1 MAKDRPS
8 LSATTAL
15 TAPWWL
21 SPLLRGLWVVAVVG
35 LCATALPEVV
45 ALGHGVLAVMLVTI
59 AAITLF
65 CVTRPGRFWLLL
77 YPALLV
83 VALTVLIPI
92 GHTAWLST
100 TNYGGRHLLGFDEA
114 RGYQLK
120 QQYRVGDRYVLK
132 LATTATGDTIAKIWL
147 TPEGSDGDPAP
158 VDDNRPAD
166 FHSPPIQLL
175 DTQQIRDQQLSPQDL
190 PYGDDPI
197 VLLGGDGPAATLLT
211 RRTLF
216 NYREHLRALH
226 LTLPSPQGHK
236 LLLSDATAGLGSYTE
251 VAPRYR
257 DASAQQPGALWDQQ
271 LQQLMVPNW
280 ATGVF
285 EPADN
290 TNAIAG
296 KPLSPAFVVPVGLA
310 NYRQLLSDPAV
321 YRPLM
326 QIAGWSLL
334 YTLFTTALAALLAS
348 INAWAIR
355 ASRHPRL
362 WLGLL
367 VVPAAVPAVVLVL
380 TLKGLFNQNW
390 GEFNLLLEQ
399 SLGLRP
405 DWFTN
410 PLLAKVML
418 VMAALWLL
426 VPLLTL
432 WWLRLAEG
440 LSAPRWWPLVKALWP
455 RAKAPL
461 LMIASVQLLAFTAIS
476 LHTGG
481 RPDIIGAIVPSGTT
495 DTLTSLGFRIA
506 FEGGGGHNY
515 GLATSLLLP
524 LLGLALLLG
533 HWRWRLLQQPQPDT
547 VAAGMHVPT
556 TAKLSALLWRLLA
569 TVITLLPF
577 VLLVLVSLRP
587 GNFSSGQQLPE
598 QLTLDHWRLALD
610 IAVTEADGSVTPPPF
625 PLLTWL
631 GNSLLV
637 AGGAT
642 LAVLAIALP
651 AARALARSGQT
662 HWLMRLLISLQLVTP
677 ALLLVSYYS
686 ISDQIGQHWHYLGL
700 NSHGG
705 LVLLLLPALLLTL
718 PPLVATFSRSP
729 QRPLWPNLRHHW
741 RPVAAVSLL
750 TLLLQLGEYP
760 VSSLLILDADRHTAA
775 VGMQMY
781 LYPAHTLWRDFAA
794 AALLTSLPVM
804 LLFYLLLP
812 LVNRDLINHWRPL

>member
-1 MAKDRPS
+1 MAKDRPP
-8 LSATTAL
+8 LLTTAL

-35 LCATALPEVV
+35 LCATALPPVL

-65 CVTRPGRFWLLL
+65 CFTRPGRFWLLL

-92 GHTAWLST
+92 GHTAWLSS
-100 TNYGGRHLLGFDEA
+100 TNYSSKHLLDFEQA
-114 RGYQLK
+114 RNSLLLQN
-120 QQYRVGDRYVLK
+120 YRIGDRYTLK
-132 LATTATGDTIAKIWL
+132 LATTATGDIIAKLWL
-147 TPEGSDGDPAP
+147 TPDGADGKPVA

-166 FHSPPIQLL
+166 FHSPPLQLL
-175 DTQQIRDQQLSPQDL
+175 SGKQISIQRLHPDDL
-190 PYGDDPI
+190 PYLDAPL
-197 VLLGGDGPAATLLT
+197 VLLAGDGPAATLLA

-216 NYREHLRALH
+216 NYRDHLRNLR
-226 LTLPSPQGHK
+226 LRLPSRQGHQ
-236 LLLSDATAGLGSYTE
+236 LLQSDATAGVGTYTE

-271 LQQLMVPNW
+271 LQQLMVPDW

-290 TNAIAG
+290 ANAIAG
-296 KPLSPAFVVPVGLA
+296 KPSLPGFIVPVGLA
-310 NYRQLLSDPAV
+310 NYRQLLTDPAL
-321 YRPLM
+321 YQPLM

-334 YTLFTTALAALLAS
+334 YALLTTALAALLSS

-367 VVPAAVPAVVLVL
+367 VVPAAVPVVVLVL
-380 TLKGLFNQNW
+380 ALKGLFNQNF

-399 SLGLRP
+399 ALGLRF
-405 DWFTN
+405 DWFTA

-418 VMAALWLL
+418 VLAALWLL

-461 LMIASVQLLAFTAIS
+461 LMILSVQLLAFTAID

-481 RPDIIGAIVPSGTT
+481 HPDIIGAAVPAGTT

-506 FEGGGGHNY
+506 FEGGGGQQY
-515 GLATSLLLP
+515 GLVTSLLLP
-524 LLGLALLLG
+524 LLGLALVLG
-533 HWRWRLLQQPQPDT
+533 HWRWRLLQPPQTDMVTASAPWPDALN
-547 VAAGMHVPT
+547 V
-556 TAKLSALLWRLLA
+556 SALLWRLLA
-569 TVITLLPF
+569 SAIPLLPL

-587 GNFSSGQQLPE
+587 GLFASGQLLPE
-598 QLTLDHWRLALD
+598 QLTLDHWRLALG
-610 IAVTEADGSVTPPPF
+610 IAVTEADGSITPPPF

-631 GNSLLV
+631 GNSPLV

-651 AARALARSGQT
+651 AARALARSSQT

-686 ISDQIGQHWHYLGL
+686 ISDQIGQHWHHLGL

-729 QRPLWPNLRHHW
+729 QQPLWSSLRRHW
-741 RPVAAVSLL
+741 RPVAAVGLL

-760 VSSLLILDADRHTAA
+760 LSLLLITDIDQYTAA
-775 VGMQMY
+775 AGMQMY
-781 LYPAHTLWRDFAA
+781 LYPGHPLWGDFAA
-794 AALLTSLPVM
+794 AALLASLPVM
-804 LLFYLLLP
+804 LLFYLLIP

>member
-8 LSATTAL
+8 LLTTAL

-35 LCATALPEVV
+35 LCATALPQVL

-65 CVTRPGRFWLLL
+65 CFTRPGRFWLLL

-100 TNYGGRHLLGFDEA
+100 TNYSSKHLLGFEQA
-114 RGYQLK
+114 RNSLLLQN
-120 QQYRVGDRYVLK
+120 YRIGDRYTLN

-147 TPEGSDGDPAP
+147 TTEGAGGKPAP

-175 DTQQIRDQQLSPQDL
+175 DAKQIRAQQLLPKEL

-197 VLLGGDGPAATLLT
+197 ALIPGPGPAAELPPRKLL
-211 RRTLF
+211 F
-216 NYREHLRALH
+216 HYREHLRNLR
-226 LTLPSPQGHK
+226 LMLPKPQGHQ
-236 LLLSDATAGLGSYTE
+236 LLQSDTSAGVGTYTE

-290 TNAIAG
+290 AKAIAG
-296 KPLSPAFVVPVGLA
+296 KPLSPGFVVPVGLA
-310 NYRQLLSDPAV
+310 NYRQLLTDPAL
-321 YRPLM
+321 YQPLM

-334 YTLFTTALAALLAS
+334 YALLTTALAALLAS

-380 TLKGLFNQNW
+380 ALKGLFNQNF
-390 GEFNLLLEQ
+390 GEFNLLLEKA
-399 SLGLRP
+399 LGLRF
-405 DWFTN
+405 DWFTT

-418 VMAALWLL
+418 VVAALWLL

-455 RAKAPL
+455 RVKAPML
-461 LMIASVQLLAFTAIS
+461 TILSVQLLAFTAIS

-506 FEGGGGHNY
+506 FEGGGGQNY
-515 GLATSLLLP
+515 GLAASLLMP

-533 HWRWRLLQQPQPDT
+533 HWRWRLLQQPQT
-547 VAAGMHVPT
+547 NMVAAGAHPAA
-556 TAKLSALLWRLLA
+556 TAKISALIWRLLA
-569 TVITLLPF
+569 TAITLLPLA
-577 VLLVLVSLRP
+577 LLVLISLRS
-587 GNFSSGQQLPE
+587 GNFASGQLLHE
-598 QLTLDHWRLALD
+598 QLTLDHWRLALG

-625 PLLTWL
+625 PVLNWF
-631 GNSLLV
+631 GDSLLV
-637 AGGAT
+637 AVGTT

-651 AARALARSGQT
+651 AARALARSGQP

-686 ISDQIGQHWHYLGL
+686 ISDQIGQHWRYLGL

-729 QRPLWPNLRHHW
+729 QRPLWSSLRHQW
-741 RPVAAVSLL
+741 RPVAAVGLL

-760 VSSLLILDADRHTAA
+760 VSLLLITDIDQYTTA

-781 LYPAHTLWRDFAA
+781 LYPGHPLWGDFAA